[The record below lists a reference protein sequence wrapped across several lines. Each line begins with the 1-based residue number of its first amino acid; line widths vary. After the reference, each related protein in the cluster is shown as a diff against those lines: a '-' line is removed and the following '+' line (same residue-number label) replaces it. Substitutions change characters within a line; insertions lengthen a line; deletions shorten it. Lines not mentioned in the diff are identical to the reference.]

1 MSRLFY
7 PLPGIPGYRLVHAHH
22 EGDPCVLHEYDRG
35 LSCRYEPTRLTRL
48 RQRARRAFRL
58 AP

>member
-1 MSRLFY
+1 MIRLFY
-7 PLPGIPGYRLVHAHH
+7 PLSDVPGYRLVHAHD
-22 EGDPCVLHEYDRG
+22 EGNPCVLDEHDHGR
-35 LSCRYEPTRLTRL
+35 SCRYLPTRLTRL